1 MLRHQH
7 IMILLLV
14 PVLKLQAVQ
23 ALPLVMMPKL
33 ADGRLW
39 PMVVLLMQPA
49 HLRLQLA
56 RKPLLQL
63 AILLQS
69 VPRLLLMWVQL
80 PLLLIPVQLLVLV
93 LWL

>member
-1 MLRHQH
+1 MLRHQQ
-7 IMILLLV
+7 ITLLLLV
-14 PVLKLQAVQ
+14 QALKHQVVQ
-23 ALPLVMMPKL
+23 AQPLAMMPKL

-39 PMVVLLMQPA
+39 PMVVLLMQLA

>member
-1 MLRHQH
+1 MLRHQQ
-7 IMILLLV
+7 IMLLLLV
-14 PVLKLQAVQ
+14 LVLKLQAVQ
-23 ALPLVMMPKL
+23 ARPLVMMPKL

-63 AILLQS
+63 AILLQ
-69 VPRLLLMWVQL
+69 
-80 PLLLIPVQLLVLV
+80 
-93 LWL
+93 